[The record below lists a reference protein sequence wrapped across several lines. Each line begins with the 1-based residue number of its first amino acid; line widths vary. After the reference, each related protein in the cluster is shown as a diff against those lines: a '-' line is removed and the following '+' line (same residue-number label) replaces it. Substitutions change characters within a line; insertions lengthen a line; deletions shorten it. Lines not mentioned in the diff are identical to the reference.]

1 MIKKKE
7 EKKLTRDQ
15 AEKKIINLRSRL
27 NGIYVKHSGKKIA
40 EIEALMDRD
49 TFLSPED
56 ALKIGLIDEVVE
68 KRPNV
73 K

>member
-1 MIKKKE
+1 M
-7 EKKLTRDQ
+7 
-15 AEKKIINLRSRL
+15 RSRI

-56 ALKIGLIDEVVE
+56 AVKIGLIDEVVE
-68 KRPNV
+68 KRS
-73 K
+73 